1 VGDPE
6 TGIAVYVKAAGGWI
20 QIGGTSVSAPIW
32 AGYVSI
38 LNSAA
43 QSLPGAT
50 PATPEIGFFN
60 SLLYYTLD
68 YYFYFPD
75 SAFPGYS
82 PLYPI
87 LEGSNGNYNLYGTA
101 GYSAGY
107 FYNNCCGLGSLWGP
121 SAFQTLASA
130 SGRGTPPPTV
140 TAKPSTTSAKITW
153 TESTGATGYAVY
165 VQLFRYNTNTNE
177 YDGQYFGKPRLPRR
191 RAST

>member
-1 VGDPE
+1 
-6 TGIAVYVKAAGGWI
+6 
-20 QIGGTSVSAPIW
+20 
-32 AGYVSI
+32 
-38 LNSAA
+38 
-43 QSLPGAT
+43 
-50 PATPEIGFFN
+50 
-60 SLLYYTLD
+60 LYYTLD

-130 SGRGTPPPTV
+130 SGSGTPPPTV

-177 YDGQYFGKPRLPRR
+177 YDGQYFAQTAITKKTSVDVTGLLANQIVVQQGVPPNTLLYGYAVSVAAVDKSGISISVPVDFFTKK
-191 RAST
+191 AK